1 MDGYK
6 RNGSPESSVW
16 KTGIDNFQGYMRAKF
31 EDFEKEQLNQ
41 WKEHRAIKERV
52 VVLENRGQMYAGAI
66 AIIVFLMTV
75 LAVLVNMGWKPF

>member
-6 RNGSPESSVW
+6 RNGSPETSVW

>member
-1 MDGYK
+1 VDGYK
-6 RNGSPESSVW
+6 RNGSPETSVW

-52 VVLENRGQMYAGAI
+52 VVLENRGEMYAGAI